1 MIKFYDLKII
11 WREKLM
17 VCKNC
22 SKVGKLYQSN
32 KCRKCLL
39 IEFESIKID

>member
-1 MIKFYDLKII
+1 
-11 WREKLM
+11 M

-39 IEFESIKID
+39 IEFESIKNRLEKSKLKKDK